1 MRFRFL
7 PREEQFFDLFIKLSE
22 KIKITAGL
30 MQELFSDLTKS
41 KELWAQIKAV
51 EKEADEVTRLV
62 IRKLN
67 RSFITPIDRSDI
79 HALANGLDE
88 MIDHMEH
95 IAAKMHLY
103 NITRIPESAQEL
115 VQLMVEASDEVVAA
129 TTSLE
134 KLDRLMPYCEK
145 LHLYEDKADLIC
157 RKGIEDLFR
166 NPPSPIELIKYKE
179 LLEDLEDTA
188 DEFENFAVIIEGVV
202 VKNA

>member
-7 PREEQFFDLFIKLSE
+7 PREEKFFELFVKLSE
-22 KIKITAGL
+22 KLKVTTGL
-30 MQELFSDLTKS
+30 MQELFSDLTKT
-41 KELWAQIKAV
+41 KELCAKIKTV
-51 EKEADEVTRLV
+51 EKEADEITRQV

-67 RSFITPIDRSDI
+67 RSFVTPIDRSDI

-88 MIDHMEH
+88 MIDRMEH
-95 IAAKMHLY
+95 IAAKIRLY

-115 VQLMVEASDEVVAA
+115 IQLMLEASGEVVAA
-129 TTSLE
+129 TASLE
-134 KLDRLMPYCEK
+134 KLDRLMSHCDK

-166 NPPSPIELIKYKE
+166 QPPDPVELIKDKE